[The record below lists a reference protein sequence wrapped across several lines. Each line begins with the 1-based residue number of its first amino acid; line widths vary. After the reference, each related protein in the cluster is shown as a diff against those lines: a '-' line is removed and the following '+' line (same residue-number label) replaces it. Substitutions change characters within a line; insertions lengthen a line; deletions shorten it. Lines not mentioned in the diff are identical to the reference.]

1 MGEKTGLREDLRSE
15 IETLVA
21 SDGPDDEVLNEVVR
35 RIHEAHPSWDWSG
48 IYLLAGDVLV
58 LGPRTAP
65 ADHSR
70 IGIGEGVCGTA
81 VSEDRNQIVEDVRE
95 VENYLA
101 CSLHTRSEIVVLI
114 RDDDKI
120 VGEFDIDSDTVGAF
134 THEDEA
140 LLEEMGP
147 LISGRVASL
156 AAREAGCP
164 PRGTLPSACA
174 CQHACF
180 AGLSARR
187 LPTSIEPDRRGRR
200 FHVRAGE
207 AGTQKPT
214 ARAEGSKRA
223 DKRRRS
229 LSVPTRREAPC

>member
-1 MGEKTGLREDLRSE
+1 MSEKTGLREDLRSE
-15 IETLVA
+15 VETLVR
-21 SDGPDDEVLNEVVR
+21 SDGADEEVLNEAVR
-35 RIHEAHPSWDWSG
+35 RIHEARPLWDWSG
-48 IYLLAGDVLV
+48 IYLLVGDVLV

-101 CSLHTRSEIVVLI
+101 CSIHTRSELVVLI
-114 RDDDKI
+114 RDSGRI

-140 LLEEMGP
+140 LLEEMGA

-156 AAREAGCP
+156 AA
-164 PRGTLPSACA
+164 S
-174 CQHACF
+174 
-180 AGLSARR
+180 
-187 LPTSIEPDRRGRR
+187 
-200 FHVRAGE
+200 
-207 AGTQKPT
+207 
-214 ARAEGSKRA
+214 
-223 DKRRRS
+223 
-229 LSVPTRREAPC
+229 TR

>member
-1 MGEKTGLREDLRSE
+1 MSEKTGLREDMRSD

-48 IYLLAGDVLV
+48 IYLLTGDVLV

-140 LLEEMGP
+140 LLEEMGT
-147 LISGRVASL
+147 LISARVASL
-156 AAREAGCP
+156 AA
-164 PRGTLPSACA
+164 
-174 CQHACF
+174 QHA
-180 AGLSARR
+180 SA
-187 LPTSIEPDRRGRR
+187 
-200 FHVRAGE
+200 
-207 AGTQKPT
+207 
-214 ARAEGSKRA
+214 
-223 DKRRRS
+223 
-229 LSVPTRREAPC
+229 